1 MSYYE
6 AGQDLGGLG
15 DLLGE
20 ASSAL
25 LSGPAV
31 EGAAKNLLI
40 TTLDDPE
47 VQDALAR
54 AARPV
59 AIETAAYVGIGV
71 ALLMVVYKGLG

>member
-1 MSYYE
+1 MLYE
-6 AGQDLGGLG
+6 SGQDLGGLG

-20 ASSAL
+20 ASGAL

-31 EGAAKNLLI
+31 ENAAKELLI

-47 VQDALAR
+47 VQQALAR

-59 AIETAAYVGIGV
+59 ALETAAYIGIGV
-71 ALLMVVYKGLG
+71 ALMMAVWKGLG